1 MAKATQYQ
9 QEFAAKMQKEE
20 DEQIE
25 NLPTIR
31 MIGEEPDAF
40 ESVGSMLD
48 ELREGGE
55 YAELSVYGRPKQQPG
70 QPAQR
75 GNAFLMVCGAGDYTL
90 AELMSL
96 IQESWGEGLYTLKG
110 KRGGKYAGQKT
121 IPIGPAASK
130 PGQATPVAVTLPVD
144 TNKQMAEL
152 FDKMLRQQT
161 ETMAAMLG
169 SVLTKLDR
177 PAIDPMALQ
186 RDTIGMLASM
196 REVFAPPAQQVSAAA
211 SPTST
216 FSQLK
221 ELLEIKN
228 LLAGEGGGGDEGN
241 PLMDMAKTFLP
252 ALMAGAQNTPALQA
266 PQPKPQALMRP
277 PATNTAI
284 KSPTN
289 QPPTESPAMIKMLQG
304 LKTLT
309 DAAKRDADVD
319 LYAELIVD
327 QFDIDQIKSFIA
339 DHDALDKLALFSN
352 DVKIHRVWFE
362 KLRTTILNWI
372 AEAEADIQTDD
383 SKQETSGT
391 KTPDDGSVNGDTS
404 GG

>member
-20 DEQIE
+20 EQIE

-31 MIGEEPDAF
+31 MVSDEEKDPF
-40 ESVGSMLD
+40 ESVSTLLD
-48 ELREGGE
+48 ELRDGGE
-55 YAELSVYGRPKQQPG
+55 YGELSVYGRPKQQPG

-75 GNAFLMVCGAGDYTL
+75 GNAFLMSCDATAYTL
-90 AELMSL
+90 GELMSF
-96 IQESWGEGLYTLKG
+96 IQDSWGEGVYTLRAKS
-110 KRGGKYAGQKT
+110 GGKYAGQRT
-121 IPIGPAASK
+121 IAIGPPASK
-130 PGQATPVAVTLPVD
+130 PQSTQTPAVAPVD
-144 TNKQMAEL
+144 TTKQLAEM

-196 REVFAPPAQQVSAAA
+196 REVFTQPAQQVAAPV
-211 SPTST
+211 STTST

-228 LLAGEGGGGDEGN
+228 LLVGEGGDGDTN

-277 PATNTAI
+277 SI
-284 KSPTN
+284 KQPIN
-289 QPPTESPAMIKMLQG
+289 QPTESPAMLKMMQG

-309 DAAKRDADVD
+309 DAAKRDGDVD

-327 QFDIDQIKSFIA
+327 QFDMDQIKSFIA
-339 DHDALDKLALFSN
+339 NPDALDKLALFSN
-352 DVKIHRVWFE
+352 DVKLYRAWFE
-362 KLRTTILNWI
+362 KLRNIIIQWI
-372 AEAEADIQTDD
+372 AEAESADDTESHETDTTNKND
-383 SKQETSGT
+383 IAT
-391 KTPDDGSVNGDTS
+391 DGNPIGQ
-404 GG
+404 